1 MAVSAAAAE
10 RSIQASERV
19 KEQVC
24 VGMLLP
30 PVVLRQVFVFSICFL
45 VTYRLS
51 GLVWTRCAR
60 THTRARM
67 HAQVLWPKH

>member
-1 MAVSAAAAE
+1 M
-10 RSIQASERV
+10 
-19 KEQVC
+19 
-24 VGMLLP
+24 GMLLP

-67 HAQVLWPKH
+67 HAQVLWIQQPYT